1 MPPDSPTTSTS
12 SFAERVF
19 NCVRMVPHGRV
30 TTYGAIARL
39 LGAPGKAREVGWA
52 LHQCPADVPAHR
64 VINRLGR
71 VSGAPEL
78 TEAVARRSRL
88 EAEGVRFDAAGRC
101 DLGRYEWD
109 PPG

>member
-1 MPPDSPTTSTS
+1 MTP
-12 SFAERVF
+12 F
-19 NCVRMVPHGRV
+19 NEQVYALVRCVPHGRV

-52 LHQCPADVPAHR
+52 LHQCPDDVPAHR
-64 VINRLGR
+64 VINHLGG

-88 EAEGVRFDAAGRC
+88 EAEGVRFDATGRC
-101 DLGRYEWD
+101 DLSCYEWD
-109 PPG
+109 PTI